1 MEKLL
6 EVKDLQISFQ
16 TYGGDVQAVR
26 GVSFDVFKGETLAI
40 VGESGSGKS
49 VTAQSLM
56 KLIPMPPGKI
66 IGGQILFEGE
76 DIVTKTEKEMEH
88 IRGKEISMIF
98 QDPMTSL
105 NPTMRVGKQIAE
117 VLIKH
122 QNMPKADA
130 KKRAVE
136 LLHQVGI
143 PMPETRVK
151 QYPHEFSGGM
161 RQRVMIAI
169 ALAANP
175 KLLIADEP
183 TTALDVTIQAQILE
197 LMKKLQKQTN
207 TSIIFITHD
216 LGVVANVADRV
227 AVMYAGKIVETG
239 TVDEIFYDPRHPYTW
254 GLLASMPSLESS
266 DHGELAA
273 IPGTPPDLTNPPQGD
288 AFAPRNQYSLA
299 IDFVKEPPIY
309 QISET
314 HFVRSWLLHPNA
326 PKVEPPEIVKKRMRK
341 LPSSFEQAILVKEA

>member
-1 MEKLL
+1 
-6 EVKDLQISFQ
+6 
-16 TYGGDVQAVR
+16 
-26 GVSFDVFKGETLAI
+26 
-40 VGESGSGKS
+40 
-49 VTAQSLM
+49 
-56 KLIPMPPGKI
+56 
-66 IGGQILFEGE
+66 
-76 DIVTKTEKEMEH
+76 
-88 IRGKEISMIF
+88 
-98 QDPMTSL
+98 
-105 NPTMRVGKQIAE
+105 KQIAE

-216 LGVVANVADRV
+216 L
-227 AVMYAGKIVETG
+227 
-239 TVDEIFYDPRHPYTW
+239 
-254 GLLASMPSLESS
+254 
-266 DHGELAA
+266 
-273 IPGTPPDLTNPPQGD
+273 
-288 AFAPRNQYSLA
+288 
-299 IDFVKEPPIY
+299 
-309 QISET
+309 
-314 HFVRSWLLHPNA
+314 
-326 PKVEPPEIVKKRMRK
+326 
-341 LPSSFEQAILVKEA
+341 